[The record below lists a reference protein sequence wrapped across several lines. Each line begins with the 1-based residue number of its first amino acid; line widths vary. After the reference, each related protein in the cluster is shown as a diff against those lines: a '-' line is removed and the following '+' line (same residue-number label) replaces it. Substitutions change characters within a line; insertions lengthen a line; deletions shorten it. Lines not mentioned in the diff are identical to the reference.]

1 VQNADENAYP
11 CDVEPT
17 LTFILQETGVTLL
30 NNDEGFSVESIRA
43 LCDDVFK
50 SKRKEL
56 SGDRYLDQKGI
67 GFKSVFSVTD
77 APEIHSNEINFKFNK
92 SDGLPTIVPP
102 CDVNMFRKL
111 VDADSDPNR
120 K

>member
-1 VQNADENAYP
+1 MSVQNADENAYP

-67 GFKSVFSVTD
+67 GFKSVFS
-77 APEIHSNEINFKFNK
+77 
-92 SDGLPTIVPP
+92 
-102 CDVNMFRKL
+102 
-111 VDADSDPNR
+111 
-120 K
+120 